1 MRHHVTT
8 KVGGDRTREGAGG
21 GYSTPFALHYQE
33 ILIFKFASKYQP
45 IK

>member
-8 KVGGDRTREGAGG
+8 KVGGDLRTRERAGG

-33 ILIFKFASKYQP
+33 INFH
-45 IK
+45 